1 MSRACGPCRT
11 SARAL
16 DNASLFV
23 VVVNDAFNYVA
34 VLVSIVVGLTATR
47 VMSGLGE
54 MIQAANRP
62 RIYWVHVLWH
72 ITLLFNVMLGWW
84 LLYRWR
90 ATVDWTFLLFIWITV
105 GPILLYLAAAILI
118 PGELE
123 TTGSPDW
130 RDYYFKNRRGF
141 FFVFGLIAPLDIIDT
156 LLKGWRHFLDQGPSY
171 LPFIAFWTIGCAIA
185 AIWDNERYHKIWAV
199 VVPSVQV
206 IYTIIVLLHLG

>member
-1 MSRACGPCRT
+1 MPGASSRAF
-11 SARAL
+11 A
-16 DNASLFV
+16 DVSLFISAM
-23 VVVNDAFNYVA
+23 NDAFNYVA

-47 VMSGLGE
+47 VMSGLSE

-72 ITLLFNVMLGWW
+72 ITLLFNVMVGWW

-90 ATVDWTFLLFIWITV
+90 ATADWTFFLFIWITIA
-105 GPILLYLAAAILI
+105 PILQYLAAAILV

-156 LLKGWRHFLDQGPSY
+156 LLKGWPHFLAQGPMY
-171 LPFIAFWTIGCAIA
+171 LVFIAF
-185 AIWDNERYHKIWAV
+185 
-199 VVPSVQV
+199 
-206 IYTIIVLLHLG
+206 

>member
-1 MSRACGPCRT
+1 M
-11 SARAL
+11 
-16 DNASLFV
+16 
-23 VVVNDAFNYVA
+23 NDAFNYVA
-34 VLVSIVVGLTATR
+34 VLVSLVVGLTATR
-47 VMSGLGE
+47 VMSGLSE

-72 ITLLFNVMLGWW
+72 ITVLFNVMVGWW

-90 ATVDWTFLLFIWITV
+90 ATADWTFFLFIWITV
-105 GPILLYLAAAILI
+105 APILQYLAAAILV

-156 LLKGWRHFLDQGPSY
+156 LLKGWPHFLAQGPFY
-171 LPFIAFWTIGCAIA
+171 LVFIAFWAIGCLIA
-185 AIWDNERYHKIWAV
+185 ALSSNEGYHKTWAMLF
-199 VVPSVQV
+199 PSIQA
-206 IYTIIVLLHLG
+206 IFTAINLLHLG